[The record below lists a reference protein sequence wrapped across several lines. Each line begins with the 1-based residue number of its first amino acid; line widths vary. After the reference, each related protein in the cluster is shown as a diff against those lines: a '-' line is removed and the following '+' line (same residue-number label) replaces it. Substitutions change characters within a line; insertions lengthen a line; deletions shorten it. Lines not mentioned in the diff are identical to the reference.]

1 MRKAILYSHKM
12 TYDIVTDDAWTP
24 IYTGYIEEGKD
35 LSDISRSFEKGY
47 IDFQDPIK
55 ASLENKDIKGPL
67 ISGLKNMIS
76 TVYSY
81 ADAADSAFSSMSTT
95 TARNTQK
102 YMAIDKSSGAES
114 FAMGK
119 HDFTIYKILALNGP
133 TGKFE
138 MPEGVSD
145 ASKITSTNLSA
156 TLTAFSELACGNV
169 SSDAKTNTVITTNPG
184 PNTLQWTNG
193 MLLSLSDSKTR
204 EHITKTIQG
213 AVTAFQPTL
222 TPYDWGAEGQIRG
235 WIADKLYEIGLGNR
249 TWGTE
254 QQISHINAFYASI
267 FDVEHDM
274 AEKTLEAFPG
284 TMYRL
289 KVIGANDTA
298 IFDVGPFIP
307 STIGLVVDFS
317 NIDNNG
323 FPLKSGITIGKIIPL
338 TTTSTT
344 AKS

>member
-1 MRKAILYSHKM
+1 MRKAVLYSHKM
-12 TYDIVTDDAWTP
+12 TYDKVPDAAWTP

-35 LSDISRSFEKGY
+35 LEDISRSFEKGY

-114 FAMGK
+114 FAMGR

-133 TGKFE
+133 TGEFE
-138 MPEGVSD
+138 KPEGVTD
-145 ASKITSTNLSA
+145 ASKITSTNLGA
-156 TLTAFSELACGNV
+156 TLTAFSQLACGNA

-184 PNTLQWTNG
+184 PNALQWTNG
-193 MLLSLSDSKTR
+193 MLLSLKDSKTR
-204 EHITKTIQG
+204 DHIMETVQG
-213 AVTAFQPTL
+213 AAAAFKPTL
-222 TPYDWGAEGQIRG
+222 TPYDWGAEGPVRG
-235 WIADKLYEIGLGNR
+235 WIANKLYEVGIGNK
-249 TWGTE
+249 TWGTAD
-254 QQISHINAFYASI
+254 QINRIDKFYSSI

-289 KVIGANDTA
+289 KVIGTNDTA

-307 STIGLVVDFS
+307 SSIGLVVDFS